1 MKNITIKVI
10 PSFPLIKKGDDLGD
24 VIFKALNQ
32 AALKVEDGDVLVVAQ
47 KVISK
52 AEEGRLVKLK
62 RCDTLRRSEYLGL

>member
-47 KVISK
+47 KII
-52 AEEGRLVKLK
+52 
-62 RCDTLRRSEYLGL
+62 